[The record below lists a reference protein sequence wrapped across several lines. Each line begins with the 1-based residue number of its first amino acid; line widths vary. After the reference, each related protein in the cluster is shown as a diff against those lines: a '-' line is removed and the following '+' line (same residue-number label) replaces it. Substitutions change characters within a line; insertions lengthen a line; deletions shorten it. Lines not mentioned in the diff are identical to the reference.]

1 MSGIE
6 WLNKAKQR
14 EIEKSTRLP
23 PSNIDEAVE
32 RMNEYINTQ
41 LPLTFEMDFI
51 PVCFDVTADQ
61 EKVFVGGEF
70 GNIGIFNFS
79 TKKMTKD
86 IELTSKAI
94 KTVLLACDDK
104 MGIAVTS
111 ANLIYFLEFPSFYM
125 KKTMFLQGGPLVL
138 RLNYLKDSIY
148 IANSTFHVRFIELEK
163 FEEKVLTFEEQ
174 VNCLDVSDDGS
185 LIALGGEN
193 GTIRLIHGETEIPL
207 QVTEPRESSVEI
219 LAFSQFRRFVAA
231 GFSDFIVVVYNIDG
245 EMTVKSLLDDHK
257 GQVTG
262 LAFTNKGRYLITGGA
277 DNKIM
282 VLDMTVEGL
291 PFFLE
296 LYDQPVLYFKT
307 SPDFTKLFFSQHINR
322 LMIWKIPSL
331 SKNARFR
338 KHEGKVTTVLFIPGG
353 FELLS
358 LGEDGLAVIWDY
370 RNNVESET
378 IELEGKLITGV
389 LSKRSSF
396 AIIANDAPALIRLS
410 LATYKSYVFELNCIV
425 NAIQMNEAEDLMTL
439 SDNYFRILVYDCVTM
454 ERKYVIKGHLDM
466 VNCMKFVYFDS
477 TLVTCSDDQ
486 TLVKWDIKNS
496 TKISVLCGHQ
506 AAVKCLVVTPDEQ
519 LVFSGDASS
528 QIYIWN
534 LDYDVLTQIISVD
547 PSPSGILSILL
558 AEDVSYL
565 VILQETRVTFMEFS
579 NFSIIFQKDSELK
592 AASMTLDKGERFLAL
607 TEEDTIFVEENPL
620 NCETIKVVGK
630 SYGSSH
636 KFMNFVRE
644 IQSQNSRSEYSET
657 FNHWLFTPYRIGLAH
672 ILSYANKNTTLAQ
685 ALFNTSN
692 KSPFCATIN
701 DENPLSIAVNMD
713 HGSCVELCL
722 KYMKG
727 ELSSGNL
734 RAFMPLAN
742 CLTELT
748 KLDLPVIPKIYDLI
762 YQKSEA
768 LHLPNFSVE
777 GLTCLPS
784 LFKSENIIINIEIL
798 LPPDLRATHGESIT
812 FFGSI
817 CPFNL
822 EIGTEDSVNFLEGL
836 LECNFPEIFRSK
848 VLVVI
853 LRDKWEQVKTTV
865 NIQGSC
871 YILYLIMLSIYCIF
885 LRSSNL
891 FLAAL
896 FFVHLLLF
904 FYEVL
909 QIATDFVDYWFDM
922 WNILDQLRGLSFTI
936 YVFLQWQGNYNQNFL
951 LTAII
956 FSWTRGISYFRMFE
970 GTRYMVRL
978 LSEVINDMQVFFVI
992 LFYSTLAFTFIFYIN
1007 EGKMSFAGY
1016 LTLSYR
1022 LDLADFVTDE
1032 YQGFD
1037 WVIFFLATVINP
1049 LVMLN
1054 LLISIMGTTYERV
1067 KEGNDIANYQELTG
1081 MIMEIEKLMFWKKK
1095 IKKQFF
1101 LQQCIPALELEA
1113 EESDKKS
1120 ERLKSMRVKLVN
1132 IEADLNEIQMELES
1146 QPLEDVDSVLSK
1158 CKSGEVL
1165 AGIIRNDELLGK
1177 SQEIL
1182 EKILE
1187 KVNNV

>member
-6 WLNKAKQR
+6 WLNKAKQH
-14 EIEKSTRLP
+14 EIERSTRLP

-41 LPLTFEMDFI
+41 LPLTYEMDFI
-51 PVCFDVTADQ
+51 PVCFDVTQDQ
-61 EKVFVGGEF
+61 EKVFVGGEY

-79 TKKMTKD
+79 SRKMTKD
-86 IELTSKAI
+86 IELTSKSI
-94 KTVLLACDDK
+94 KTVLLACDDT

-125 KKTMFLQGGPLVL
+125 KKTMLLQGGPLVL
-138 RLNYLKDSIY
+138 RLNYLKDSVY
-148 IANSTFHVRFIELEK
+148 ISNCTNTVRFIELEK
-163 FEEKVLTFEEQ
+163 FDERTLQLEEQ
-174 VNCLDVSDDGS
+174 VNCLDICDDGS

-193 GTIRLIHGETEIPL
+193 GSVRLIHGETEIPL
-207 QVTEPRESSVEI
+207 QLTEPRESSVEI
-219 LAFSQFRRFVAA
+219 VAFSQYRRFVAA
-231 GFSDFIVVVYNIDG
+231 GFKDFIVVVYNVDG
-245 EMTVKSLLDDHK
+245 DMSVKSYLDDHK

-262 LAFTNKGRYLITGGA
+262 LAFTNKARYLITGGA

-307 SPDFTKLFFSQHINR
+307 SPDCTKLFFSQHINR

-338 KHEGKVTTVLFIPGG
+338 KHTGKVTTVLFIPGG

-358 LGEDGLAVIWDY
+358 LGEDGLAIIWDY

-389 LSKRSSF
+389 ISKKF
-396 AIIANDAPALIRLS
+396 QFVIIANDTPALIRLS
-410 LATYKSYVFELNCIV
+410 LSTYRSYEFELNSLV
-425 NAIQMNEAEDLMTL
+425 NSVQMNEAEDLLTL
-439 SDNYFRILVYDCVTM
+439 SDNFFRILVYDCVTM

-466 VNCMKFVYFDS
+466 VNSMKFIYSDS
-477 TLVTCSDDQ
+477 TLVTCSDDM
-486 TLVKWDIKNS
+486 TLVKWDIKES
-496 TKISVLCGHQ
+496 SKISVLSGHT

-519 LVFSGDASS
+519 LVFSGDANS
-528 QIYIWN
+528 QIFIWN
-534 LDYDVLTQIISVD
+534 LDYDVLTQTLSIEA
-547 PSPSGILSILL
+547 SPSGILSIYL
-558 AEDVSYL
+558 AEDISYL
-565 VILQETRVTFMEFS
+565 VILQETRVSFMQY
-579 NFSIIFQKDSELK
+579 NNLSIIFQKDSELP
-592 AASMTLDKGERFLAL
+592 AASIAFDKGEKYFAL
-607 TEEDTIFVEENPL
+607 SEENTIFSEENPL
-620 NCETIKVVGK
+620 NCEKIKVVGK
-630 SYGSSH
+630 NYGSSH

-644 IQSQNSRSEYSET
+644 IQSQNSRSEYSDS

-672 ILSYANKNTTLAQ
+672 ILAYANKNTTLVQ
-685 ALFNTSN
+685 ALFGTDN
-692 KSPFCATIN
+692 KAPFCSTIN
-701 DENPLSIAVNMD
+701 DENPLSISVNMD

-727 ELSSGNL
+727 ELSAGNN

-748 KLDLPVIPKIYDLI
+748 KLDIASIPKIYDMI

-768 LHLPNFSVE
+768 LHLPSFSVE

-784 LFKSENIIINIEIL
+784 LFKSENIIINIERL
-798 LPPDLRATHGESIT
+798 LPPSMRATHGESIT

-836 LECNFPEIFRSK
+836 LECNYPEIFRSK

-853 LRDKWEQVKTTV
+853 LRDKWEQVKSTV

-871 YILYLIMLSIYCIF
+871 YILYLIMLSIYCVY
-885 LRSSNL
+885 LRTSNF
-891 FLAAL
+891 FLALL

-978 LSEVINDMQVFFVI
+978 LSEVINDMQVFFII

-1007 EGKMSFAGY
+1007 EGNMGFAQY

-1022 LDLADFVTDE
+1022 LDLADFVTDD
-1032 YQGFD
+1032 YKGFD

-1067 KEGNDIANYQELTG
+1067 KEGNDIANFQELTG
-1081 MIMEIEKLMFWKKK
+1081 MILEIEKLMFWKKK
-1095 IKKQFF
+1095 MKKQYF

-1113 EESDKKS
+1113 EEQDKKS
-1120 ERLKSMRVKLVN
+1120 ERLKGMRIKMN
-1132 IEADLNEIQMELES
+1132 GIEADLQEISMELEEVRDADEFIKKGES
-1146 QPLEDVDSVLSK
+1146 GNLVQKIRDNDIMLE
-1158 CKSGEVL
+1158 ETQ
-1165 AGIIRNDELLGK
+1165 A
-1177 SQEIL
+1177 IL
-1182 EKILE
+1182 EKIWN
-1187 KVNNV
+1187 KVSC